1 MGLLS
6 SIISTFSKKTELK
19 EEIVETVNGEK
30 ITIKAAGEEA
40 AVGDEVVKEDG
51 TAVEDGEITVNIPEE
66 GKIVL
71 VIKDGKI
78 AEFKEYM
85 DEKPEETPET
95 ETKTPDEFSQRL
107 TALESSLS
115 EIKTMLSKQTKTP
128 PVATRTVGGKPKTDA
143 QKTQLSNEEAR
154 KKAREAMVKFAK
166 EK

>member
-1 MGLLS
+1 M
-6 SIISTFSKKTELK
+6 
-19 EEIVETVNGEK
+19 
-30 ITIKAAGEEA
+30 
-40 AVGDEVVKEDG
+40 
-51 TAVEDGEITVNIPEE
+51 EDGEITVDIPEE

-85 DEKPEETPET
+85 DEKPET

>member
-1 MGLLS
+1 M
-6 SIISTFSKKTELK
+6 
-19 EEIVETVNGEK
+19 
-30 ITIKAAGEEA
+30 
-40 AVGDEVVKEDG
+40 
-51 TAVEDGEITVNIPEE
+51 
-66 GKIVL
+66 
-71 VIKDGKI
+71 IKDGKI

-143 QKTQLSNEEAR
+143 QKRSFLTRKHAR
-154 KKAREAMVKFAK
+154 KRGRRWLSSQKKSNHTK
-166 EK
+166 IIGDYKLWQ